1 MFLRVNIY
9 YQFEKFQSV
18 ICVIGIYYKTILKGE
33 IIMTSLHEDINN
45 FKEQFKQ
52 NAPEEKQRLMAEA
65 TRELEESKTSLGL
78 EEGDQIND
86 FQLPDATGKMISI
99 MDKLKDGPVILTFY
113 RGGWCPY
120 CNLELNAYQR
130 EFKEIQET
138 GATLMAIS
146 PETPDASL
154 STKEKNEL
162 EFIVLSDEKNNVAKQ
177 FNLVFSMPDYLI
189 EVYQQSGLDV
199 AGHNGNEDWELPKTA
214 TFVIDTSGK
223 IVFAEVNSDYTQ
235 RTEPS
240 KVIEIASKY

>member
-1 MFLRVNIY
+1 
-9 YQFEKFQSV
+9 
-18 ICVIGIYYKTILKGE
+18 
-33 IIMTSLHEDINN
+33 
-45 FKEQFKQ
+45 
-52 NAPEEKQRLMAEA
+52 
-65 TRELEESKTSLGL
+65 
-78 EEGDQIND
+78 
-86 FQLPDATGKMISI
+86 
-99 MDKLKDGPVILTFY
+99 
-113 RGGWCPY
+113 
-120 CNLELNAYQR
+120 
-130 EFKEIQET
+130 
-138 GATLMAIS
+138 MAIS

-199 AGHNGNEDWELPKTA
+199 AGHNGNEDWELPKPA

-223 IVFAEVNSDYTQ
+223 IFFAEVNSDYTK

>member
-1 MFLRVNIY
+1 MRWARRR
-9 YQFEKFQSV
+9 
-18 ICVIGIYYKTILKGE
+18 KGGRP
-33 IIMTSLHEDINN
+33 S
-45 FKEQFKQ
+45 
-52 NAPEEKQRLMAEA
+52 
-65 TRELEESKTSLGL
+65 
-78 EEGDQIND
+78 
-86 FQLPDATGKMISI
+86 LPDHK
-99 MDKLKDGPVILTFY
+99 K
-113 RGGWCPY
+113 
-120 CNLELNAYQR
+120 R